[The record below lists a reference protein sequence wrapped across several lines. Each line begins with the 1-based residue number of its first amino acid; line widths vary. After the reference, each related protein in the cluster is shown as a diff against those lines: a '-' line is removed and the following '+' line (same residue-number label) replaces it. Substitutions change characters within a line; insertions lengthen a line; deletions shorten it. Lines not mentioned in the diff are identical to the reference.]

1 MVSLPKVWKQT
12 SNLPV
17 QPAFLALS
25 ARAVLL
31 FDIDGVIR
39 DVAASYRRAIVE
51 TVHQFSGWRPQPA
64 QIDALKSE
72 GCWNNDWE
80 ASRELLRRHRLAGNQ
95 HPDDLLHGESSFSD
109 RLSGSQPSDE
119 LFPRCQSSSAPP
131 LANQLS
137 GGQVSGHGSTDRL
150 VSGNTLNR
158 DRLSLDTSVRGR
170 LNLTPGQAGS
180 GSRESS
186 ELPSFE
192 TVVAAFSDH
201 YFGGDPEGDPMLWR
215 GFIGQEPLLVGPEF
229 FAALS
234 AANILWGFVSGAE
247 PPSVRYVLQG
257 RLGLQDPPFIA
268 MGDAPDKPDPTGLL
282 QLAGSLLKGHGARL
296 GPDAPAVAYLGDTVA
311 DVQTV
316 LRARERMPEQR
327 FLSLAV
333 SPPHLHGPGQEQRRH
348 AYEQQLLAAGA
359 DGILSST
366 DQAGAI
372 LEALLA

>member
-80 ASRELLRRHRLAGNQ
+80 ASRELLRRHGRQEG
-95 HPDDLLHGESSFSD
+95 LLQDALLQGC
-109 RLSGSQPSDE
+109 LLQGSQPSG
-119 LFPRCQSSSAPP
+119 RRSSSEPP
-131 LANQLS
+131 
-137 GGQVSGHGSTDRL
+137 VGSSDPE
-150 VSGNTLNR
+150 G
-158 DRLSLDTSVRGR
+158 
-170 LNLTPGQAGS
+170 
-180 GSRESS
+180 
-186 ELPSFE
+186 LPAFD

-215 GFIGQEPLLVGPEF
+215 GFIGQEQLLVGPEF

-234 AANILWGFVSGAE
+234 AADILWGFVSGAE

-282 QLAGSLLKGHGARL
+282 RLAEALLAARGTSL
-296 GPDAPAVAYLGDTVA
+296 GPEAPAVAYLGDTVA

-316 LRARERMPEQR
+316 RRARERVPAQR

-333 SPPHLHGPGQEQRRH
+333 APPHLHGPGQEPMRH

-359 DGILSST
+359 DRILGST
-366 DQAGAI
+366 DQAGVV
-372 LEALLA
+372 LESLLSAPSPPAS